1 MKRKEC
7 SSLAAI
13 KVYNN
18 SLLFKCGLGQK
29 TKDTRT
35 KEIWD
40 AQFKTLTLT
49 NSVVGD
55 VLQIP
60 CSQKGIIH

>member
-18 SLLFKCGLGQK
+18 SLQFKCGVGQK

-35 KEIWD
+35 KEI
-40 AQFKTLTLT
+40 
-49 NSVVGD
+49 
-55 VLQIP
+55 
-60 CSQKGIIH
+60 